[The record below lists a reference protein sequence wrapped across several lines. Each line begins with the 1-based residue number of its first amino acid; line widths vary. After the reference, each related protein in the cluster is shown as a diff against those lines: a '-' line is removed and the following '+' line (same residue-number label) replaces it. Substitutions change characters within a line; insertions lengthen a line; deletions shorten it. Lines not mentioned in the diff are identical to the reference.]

1 MPVWA
6 WILIIAVAALVVL
19 AAIAYYA
26 RSRRQSK
33 ALQER
38 FGPEYDRTVAE
49 RDTRREAEA
58 ELRKRERQREKLD
71 IVPLSEKARNR
82 YAAVWRDVQ
91 TRFVDEPEGAV
102 DEADSLVTEVMRER
116 GYPIDDFE
124 QRAADISV
132 DHPEVVQHYRAAH
145 AVYVKKDDGAGTE
158 ELRQGFV
165 HYRELFEDLLET
177 RQREKVRS

>member
-6 WILIIAVAALVVL
+6 WIVIAAVVALVIL
-19 AAIAYYA
+19 GAIAYYA
-26 RSRRQSK
+26 TRRRRTQG
-33 ALQER
+33 LQQR

-49 RDTRREAEA
+49 RGKRRDAEA
-58 ELRKRERQREKLD
+58 ELAKREQQREKID
-71 IVPLSEKARNR
+71 IVPLSQRARDR
-82 YAAVWRDVQ
+82 YASYWRDVQ
-91 TRFVDEPEGAV
+91 TKFVDEPAGAV
-102 DEADSLVTEVMRER
+102 DEADRLVTEVMRER

-145 AVYVKKDDGAGTE
+145 AVYVKKSDGAGTE

-177 RQREKVRS
+177 REQEKVRS